1 MQSDGST
8 ADDATWYRDAVV
20 YEVHVK
26 AFHDSAGDG
35 IGDFKGLTAKLD
47 YLRDLGVTAVWLLPF
62 YPSPLK
68 DDGYDISD
76 YYGVH
81 RPYGDLPQFR
91 EFLSEAHKRGIRVIT
106 ELVINH
112 TSDRHEWFARARRSP
127 PGSKERDFYVWTD
140 DPRRYSDARIIFK
153 DTETSNW
160 TWDPVAK
167 AYYWHRFY
175 SHQPDLNFE
184 SSEVQ
189 KAVFDVMDF
198 WLRMGVDGLRLD
210 AVPYLFEKE
219 GTNCENLP
227 ETHAFLKKM
236 RAHVDSKFKGRML
249 LAEANQWPA
258 DAATY
263 FGQGDEC
270 NMAFHFP
277 LMPRMFMAIQMEDR
291 FPIVDILEETPQIPP
306 GCQWGIF
313 LRNHDELTL
322 EMVTDEERDYMYRV
336 YAHDKQARINLGIRR
351 RLAPLL
357 GNDRR
362 KIELINVL
370 LFTLPGTPVI
380 YYGDE
385 IGMGDNIYL
394 GDRNGVRTPMQWS
407 ADLNAGFSRTNPQKL
422 YLPVII
428 EPRFHY
434 EVVNVENQ
442 EGDPASLLWWLR
454 RLIFLRKQFKAFGR
468 GSIEFVPAGS
478 EKVLAYVRR
487 YDKENALV
495 VANLSRKPQAVDL
508 DLRSF
513 SGYSPVEMVGG
524 TPFPDIGESP
534 YRLTLGA
541 HGYLIFSLVEKE
553 RSAEV
558 TASEVV
564 QIAVQRSVG
573 EAFEGRMKSV
583 LESAA
588 LPPHLLSSRWF
599 AGKARRI
606 ERVTIRD
613 IAEARDHLRNPQY
626 NLILDVEYSEGLG
639 ETYFLPLAFLSDEE
653 LAGLPGASRPKT
665 VARVQTPSGSG
676 SLCEVSS
683 SQAYGRAELQALATR
698 RVFRGEKGSIA
709 HIPSPEFRKVFPP
722 PYPGE
727 WEVRPLD
734 AEQSN
739 STFVCGERAIIK
751 LMRKVEEGTQPE
763 VEIGRFLTRR
773 GFQSTPAFLGHVEY
787 QREESEPIVL
797 AVAEAFV
804 RNEGDGWKLFSTEF
818 EDFAERVSQGQ
829 HDGLLGSLQPDE
841 PLLSLSRSRRLG
853 SLFEV
858 ASPLFADNVRLLG
871 KRTAEFHRAL
881 ASDPDDPDFA
891 PEPFGYLSLTSLAQS
906 MTSSAH
912 RAFQLMSK
920 ARLPDPAQ
928 DEALRTLLASKERV
942 EKTFDRLRGLK
953 VDSVRCRIHGD
964 YHLGQVLYTGKD
976 FVIVDYEGEPARAM
990 GERRLKRSPLRD
1002 VAGMVRSFHYV
1013 AVSALIRSRGVE
1025 QYAGHPRMGDWA
1037 RLWYRAVASEYLG
1050 SYLGAVKGTRLVPGD
1065 EAVLEAMLD
1074 AYMLEKALYELGY
1087 ELNSR
1092 PDWAG
1097 IPLQGIMET
1106 LGLKAGPPSAPSPP

>member
-1 MQSDGST
+1 MPPESQQEG
-8 ADDATWYRDAVV
+8 DANWYKDAVI
-20 YEVHVK
+20 YEIHVK

-35 IGDFKGLTAKLD
+35 IGDFRGLTGKLD

-76 YYGVH
+76 YYGVY
-81 RPYGDLPQFR
+81 RSYGDLSQFR
-91 EFLSEAHKRGIRVIT
+91 EFLSEAHKRGIKVIT

-112 TSDRHEWFARARRSP
+112 TSDHHEWFTRARRAP

-153 DTETSNW
+153 DTEASNW

-184 SSEVQ
+184 NAEVQ
-189 KAVFDVMDF
+189 RAVFDVTDF

-219 GTNCENLP
+219 GTSCENLP
-227 ETHAFLKKM
+227 ETHEFLKRM
-236 RAHVDSKFKGRML
+236 RAHVDSKFKNRML

-258 DAATY
+258 DAASY
-263 FGQGDEC
+263 FGQGNEC

-291 FPIVDILEETPQIPP
+291 FPIVDILEETPPIPS
-306 GCQWGIF
+306 GGQWGIF

-336 YAHDKQARINLGIRR
+336 YAHDKQARLNLGIRR

-362 KIELINVL
+362 KIELMNVL

-385 IGMGDNIYL
+385 LGMGDNIYL

-442 EGDPASLLWWLR
+442 ESDPASLLWWFR
-454 RLIFLRKQFKAFGR
+454 RMIFLRKQFQSFGR
-468 GSIEFVPAGS
+468 GSIEFVSAGN
-478 EKVLAYVRR
+478 EKVLAYLRR
-487 YDKENALV
+487 HEDENVLV

-508 DLRSF
+508 DLSPF
-513 SGYSPVEMVGG
+513 SGYSPVEIVGG
-524 TPFPDIGESP
+524 NAFPDIGQSP

-541 HGYLIFSLVEKE
+541 NGYFVFSLAAKE
-553 RSAEV
+553 RTEEPSGSQVAQLAV
-558 TASEVV
+558 RRGASEV
-564 QIAVQRSVG
+564 
-573 EAFEGRMKSV
+573 FEGRLKSV
-583 LESAA
+583 LESAV
-588 LPPHLLSSRWF
+588 LPPHLLASRWF

-606 ERVTIRD
+606 DKVTILD
-613 IAEARDHLRNPQY
+613 FAEVRDHPSWEQFNVV
-626 NLILDVEYSEGLG
+626 IEVEYSEGLP
-639 ETYFLPLAFLSDEE
+639 ETYFLPLAYVPDEE
-653 LAGLPGASRPKT
+653 MAAMPEGSRPKT
-665 VARVQTPSGSG
+665 VARVQSSSGAG

-683 SQAYGRAELQALATR
+683 SPHYGKSELQSLVTKR
-698 RVFRGEKGSIA
+698 LQRGARGNFV
-709 HIPSPEFRKVFPP
+709 HIPTPALRRLFPP

-727 WEVRPLD
+727 WDARPLG

-739 STFVCGERAIIK
+739 NTFVFGDKAILK
-751 LMRKVEEGTQPE
+751 LMRRVEEGSQPE

-773 GFQSTPAFLGHVEY
+773 GFQYTPSFLGHIEY
-787 QREESEPIVL
+787 LRDDSEPIVL
-797 AVAEAFV
+797 AVAQSYV
-804 RNEGDGWKLFSTEF
+804 RNEGDAWKLFASEF

-829 HDGLLGSLQPDE
+829 HDELFASLVPGD
-841 PLLSLSRSRRLG
+841 PLLVLARTRRLAR
-853 SLFEV
+853 LFETT
-858 ASPLFADNVRLLG
+858 SPLFAENVRLLG
-871 KRTAEFHRAL
+871 KRTAEFHLAL
-881 ASDPDDPDFA
+881 SGDPDDPDFA
-891 PEPFGYLSLTSLAQS
+891 PEPFGYLSQTSLVQS
-906 MTSSAH
+906 MVNSAH
-912 RAFQLMSK
+912 RALQLASRAK
-920 ARLPDPAQ
+920 PVDPDQANVLRGLLQ
-928 DEALRTLLASKERV
+928 DKDRVFETFERLRT
-942 EKTFDRLRGLK
+942 LK
-953 VDSVRCRIHGD
+953 VDSLRCRIHGD

-976 FVIVDYEGEPARAM
+976 FVIVDYEGEPARPL

-1002 VAGMVRSFHYV
+1002 VAGMIRSFHYI
-1013 AVSALIRSRGVE
+1013 AVSSLTRGE
-1025 QYAGHPRMGDWA
+1025 GTKQYASHPRIAEWA
-1037 RLWYRAVASEYLG
+1037 RLWYQAVASEYLTA
-1050 SYLGAVKGTRLVPGD
+1050 YLGELKGSRLVPSD
-1065 EAVLEAMLD
+1065 DAVLGAMLD
-1074 AYMLEKALYELGY
+1074 AYLLEKALYELGY

-1097 IPLQGIMET
+1097 IPLQGIVET
-1106 LGLKAGPPSAPSPP
+1106 LGAKSSGAEPDPAK